1 MADKFSSDE
10 TLDNSFDPIMEG
22 IRINRIQSFYGI
34 VIVLFLCDI
43 RHLLRKQKLY
53 IIKKIYNSCINVF
66 TYVYVCACRKCP
78 HARILRILDLMSNA
92 IYSQVLTNFTKH
104 QVDVYVN
111 YDCINNFVSVIYMK
125 YSDN

>member
-53 IIKKIYNSCINVF
+53 IIKRYII
-66 TYVYVCACRKCP
+66 
-78 HARILRILDLMSNA
+78 HASMYLRMFMCVRVENA
-92 IYSQVLTNFTKH
+92 HMQES
-104 QVDVYVN
+104 
-111 YDCINNFVSVIYMK
+111 
-125 YSDN
+125 